1 MNHQRGP
8 TSSSSSSSN
17 KEGLVNKLQDALSK
31 FRNERDQLHRS
42 KELAL
47 ERCRLIRQEEA
58 FLTKTVDSM
67 RQKENQIKTTCHG
80 LEKEIGP
87 LEAMVLRDTKEV
99 RTIYYNALFGEK
111 FLLLSPLITKTF

>member
-8 TSSSSSSSN
+8 TSSN

-47 ERCRLIRQEEA
+47 ERCRLIQQEET
-58 FLTKTVDSM
+58 FLTKTVNSM
-67 RQKENQIKTTCHG
+67 RQKENQIKATCHD

-87 LEAMVLRDTKEV
+87 MEEMVLQDTKEV
-99 RTIYYNALFGEK
+99 SRKCAI
-111 FLLLSPLITKTF
+111 